1 MSEIERI
8 TRLCDALAAKHG
20 TRNPF
25 EIAAAEGI
33 RVVSCPDFQKLE
45 GMYKVILGERYVF
58 LKGSLSRR
66 RARQVLAHELGHDLL
81 HREMG
86 EDSFVQEH
94 FLVDMTLKPEYE
106 ANLFAAQLLI
116 PDEDLRALLREG
128 KSVEEAA
135 AALQTPPELVELKT
149 RILAEQGSAPQ

>member
-1 MSEIERI
+1 MSEILRI
-8 TRLCDALAAKHG
+8 AHLCDSLAVRYG

-25 EIAAAEGI
+25 HLADAMGI
-33 RVVSCPDFQKLE
+33 RVVSCPDFRNLE

-66 RARQVLAHELGHDLL
+66 RAGEILAHELGHDAL

-86 EDSFVQEH
+86 EDNIVQEN

-106 ANLFAAQLLI
+106 ANLFAAQLLV
-116 PDEDLRALLREG
+116 PEEELLSLLQG
-128 KSVEEAA
+128 GHSVEECARCSVPRGCV
-135 AALQTPPELVELKT
+135 QM
-149 RILAEQGSAPQ
+149 QG